1 MRLNLYSVVN
11 ASKAVIPHMLKEEY
25 GRIINLAALDGKS
38 GAPKCLAFAAAKAGV
53 INVTKTMGQ
62 EYAGTGITVNCIAPQ
77 YDEYH
82 FGEKKVGKKKR
93 EKLTA
98 AVPMKREIYMEELA
112 GAVAFVAS
120 EENTYTTGFCYDLSG
135 GTCTY

>member
-11 ASKAVIPHMLKEEY
+11 ASKAVIPYMLKEEY

-38 GAPKCLAFAAAKAGV
+38 GAPKCLAFAAAKAAV
-53 INVTKTMGQ
+53 INVTKTYGQ

-82 FGEKKVGKKKR
+82 TGKLGKKGLKM
-93 EKLTA
+93 TA
-98 AVPMKREIYMEELA
+98 EVPMKRAIDMEELA

-120 EENTYTTGFCYDLSG
+120 EENTYTT
-135 GTCTY
+135 